1 MLLLCGGSQATAL
14 PVPYDLTDL
23 RTVFGAAIKAR
34 GGELSET
41 FPSSGSGS
49 SSSSSGGSVKT
60 ICNNLALNTFA
71 AHQQCQQQVACG
83 VLRCAVSVRALQRLC
98 PRLRQG
104 AAESAVNAPSGIL
117 ECIESTRVAD
127 EETATR
133 QGISGFPCTRI

>member
-1 MLLLCGGSQATAL
+1 LQGAAAAASGLLFSAAARKQLPL

-49 SSSSSGGSVKT
+49 SSSSSGSVKT

-83 VLRCAVSVRALQRLC
+83 VLRRAVSVRALQRL
-98 PRLRQG
+98 PPSTTRLRQSQPSTRQ
-104 AAESAVNAPSGIL
+104 AAPSSASRLRG
-117 ECIESTRVAD
+117 
-127 EETATR
+127 
-133 QGISGFPCTRI
+133 